1 MAIIPEHHLFLS
13 EDAGVGLQ
21 TRLKDAITRA
31 IWDGRFAPG
40 DRLPATR
47 ALARHL
53 GISRITVSLAYDSLL
68 ATGYIAS
75 VARSGYFVAS
85 DAPIRLEPPGKG
97 RAEVEDRIDWAARL
111 GPPPP
116 ALGRQATPADW
127 RRFRYPF
134 VFGETDVTRFP
145 VDDWRDCV
153 RRAQGKR
160 HFEQIAD
167 DASDRDDP
175 FLVEQIVRRSIS
187 GRGVAASV
195 DEVLVTAGAQNALW
209 LVGQVLFGRARS
221 GRGGHVAM
229 EEPGYPELRNLL
241 RQQGLVIH
249 RVPVDAEGLCVEAIP
264 PGMEAVF
271 VTPSH
276 QAPTGATMSMARR
289 RALLERAEAD
299 DFVIVEDDYDYE
311 MSYASPS
318 LPALRS
324 LDPRGRVIYVGSFS
338 KSIFPGLRLGYLTS
352 EPQIAVHARAIRTLS
367 ERHPPGLTQR
377 TVAYFLSEGHYNS
390 HSRRMRMRM
399 SRRNEVLR
407 EALAAQGLT
416 PALERATGG
425 TALWLEGPEGL
436 DTDALMPALRARSV
450 LIEPGSAFHGAE
462 GAPRNRAR
470 LGFATIETALIPD
483 GVALIAEAI
492 RAQLAGRDRA

>member
-1 MAIIPEHHLFLS
+1 MAIISEHHIFLS
-13 EDAGVGLQ
+13 EDTNVGLQ

-68 ATGYIAS
+68 STGYIIS
-75 VARSGYFVAS
+75 IARSGYFVAS
-85 DAPIRLEPPGKG
+85 DAPTRMEIVTPSKSDASERL
-97 RAEVEDRIDWAARL
+97 DWAARL
-111 GPPPP
+111 GPVPP
-116 ALGRQATPADW
+116 ALGAQATPADW
-127 RRFRYPF
+127 RSFRYPF
-134 VFGETDVTRFP
+134 IFGEPDVARFP

-153 RRAQGKR
+153 RRGLGKR

-175 FLVEQIVRRSIS
+175 FLVEQIVRRSVS

-209 LVGQVLFGRARS
+209 LVVQMLFG
-221 GRGGHVAM
+221 GQGGDVAM
-229 EEPGYPELRNLL
+229 EDPGYPELRNLL
-241 RQQGLVIH
+241 RQQGLTIH
-249 RVPVDAEGLCVEAIP
+249 PVPVDREGMKVDRIP
-264 PGMEAVF
+264 KGVRAVF

-289 RALLERAEAD
+289 RALLEQAEAE
-299 DFVIVEDDYDYE
+299 DFVVIEDDYDYE

-318 LPALRS
+318 LPALKS
-324 LDPRGRVIYVGSFS
+324 IDQRGRVVYIGSFS
-338 KSIFPGLRLGYLTS
+338 KSIFPGLRLGYLTADTRVV
-352 EPQIAVHARAIRTLS
+352 EHARAIRTLS

-399 SRRNEVLR
+399 ARRNEVLR
-407 EALAAQGLT
+407 EALAEHGLK
-416 PALERATGG
+416 PALKRATGG
-425 TALWLEGPEGL
+425 TTLWLLGPEGL
-436 DTDALMPALRARSV
+436 DADALAAALREKSV
-450 LIEPGSAFHGAE
+450 LIEAGSAFYASETG
-462 GAPRNRAR
+462 PRNRMR
-470 LGFATIETALIPD
+470 LGFATIETARIAD

-492 RAQLAGRDRA
+492 KEQP

>member
-1 MAIIPEHHLFLS
+1 MAIISEHHIFLP
-13 EDAGVGLQ
+13 EGAGVGLQ

-53 GISRITVSLAYDSLL
+53 AISRITVSLAYDSLL

-85 DAPIRLEPPGKG
+85 DAPNRLEAVGKTKAPAG
-97 RAEVEDRIDWAARL
+97 ARIDWTARI
-111 GPPPP
+111 GTPPP
-116 ALGRQATPADW
+116 ALGAQATPADW
-127 RRFRYPF
+127 RQFRYPF
-134 VFGETDVTRFP
+134 IFGEPDVARFP

-153 RRAQGKR
+153 RRALGKR

-175 FLVEQIVRRSIS
+175 FLVEQIVQRSIS
-187 GRGVAASV
+187 GRGVAALS

-209 LVGQVLFGRARS
+209 LIVQVLFNGQ
-221 GRGGHVAM
+221 GGVVAM
-229 EEPGYPELRNLL
+229 EDPGYPELRNLL
-241 RQQGLVIH
+241 RQQGLTISP
-249 RVPVDAEGLCVEAIP
+249 VPVDREGMRVEDIP
-264 PGMEAVF
+264 KGVQAVF

-289 RALLERAEAD
+289 RALLERAEAE
-299 DFVIVEDDYDYE
+299 DFVVIEDDYDYE

-318 LPALRS
+318 LPALKS
-324 LDPRGRVIYVGSFS
+324 LDQRGRVIYIGSFS
-338 KSIFPGLRLGYLTS
+338 KSIFPGLRLGYLTADA
-352 EPQIAVHARAIRTLS
+352 AVVTHARAIRTLS
-367 ERHPPGLTQR
+367 ERHLPGLSQR

-407 EALAAQGLT
+407 EALKVNDLR
-416 PALERATGG
+416 PALRRATGG
-425 TALWLEGPEGL
+425 TTLWLMGPDGL
-436 DTDALMPALRARSV
+436 DTDELAAALREKSV
-450 LIEPGSAFHGAE
+450 LVEAGSSFYASKN
-462 GAPRNRAR
+462 APRNRLR
-470 LGFATIETALIPD
+470 LGFSTIETARIAD

-492 RAQLAGRDRA
+492 KEQV

>member
-1 MAIIPEHHLFLS
+1 MAIISEHHIFLPEEAS
-13 EDAGVGLQ
+13 VGLQ

-31 IWDGRFAPG
+31 IWDGRFASG

-68 ATGYIAS
+68 STGYIVS
-75 VARSGYFVAS
+75 IARSGYFVAS
-85 DAPIRLEPPGKG
+85 DAPTRMEVVTPNRNNAVERL
-97 RAEVEDRIDWAARL
+97 DWDTRL
-111 GPPPP
+111 GPIPP
-116 ALGRQATPADW
+116 ALGAQATPADW
-127 RRFRYPF
+127 RSYRYPF
-134 VFGETDVTRFP
+134 IFGEPDVARFP

-153 RRAQGKR
+153 RRGLGKR

-187 GRGVAASV
+187 GRGVAATV

-209 LVGQVLFGRARS
+209 LIVQVLLNGT
-221 GRGGHVAM
+221 GGAVAM
-229 EEPGYPELRNLL
+229 ENPGYPELRNLL
-241 RQQGLVIH
+241 LQQGLTIH
-249 RVPVDAEGLCVEAIP
+249 PVPVDREGMKVDEIP
-264 PGMEAVF
+264 AGVRAVF

-289 RALLERAEAD
+289 RKLLERAEAD
-299 DFVIVEDDYDYE
+299 DFVVIEDDYDYE

-318 LPALRS
+318 LPALKS
-324 LDPRGRVIYVGSFS
+324 LDQRSRVIYIGSFS
-338 KSIFPGLRLGYLTS
+338 KSIFPGLRLGYLTADARVV
-352 EPQIAVHARAIRTLS
+352 EHTRAIRTLS

-399 SRRNEVLR
+399 ARRNEVLR
-407 EALAAQGLT
+407 DALTEHGLT
-416 PALERATGG
+416 PALKRATGG
-425 TALWLEGPEGL
+425 TTLWLKGPEGL
-436 DTDALMPALRARSV
+436 DADALSTALKEKSV
-450 LIEPGSAFHGAE
+450 LIEAGSAFYVGE
-462 GAPRNRAR
+462 NVPRNRVR
-470 LGFATIETALIPD
+470 LGFATIETARIAD

-492 RAQLAGRDRA
+492 REQA

>member
-1 MAIIPEHHLFLS
+1 MAIISEHHIFLS
-13 EDAGVGLQ
+13 EEASVGLQ

-47 ALARHL
+47 ALAQHL

-68 ATGYIAS
+68 STGYIVS
-75 VARSGYFVAS
+75 IARSGYFVAS
-85 DAPIRLEPPGKG
+85 DAPTQLEVVALDRATAGARL
-97 RAEVEDRIDWAARL
+97 DWATRL
-111 GPPPP
+111 GPVPP
-116 ALGRQATPADW
+116 ALGAQATPADW
-127 RRFRYPF
+127 RSFRYPF
-134 VFGETDVTRFP
+134 IFGEPDVARFP

-153 RRAQGKR
+153 RRGLGKR

-175 FLVEQIVRRSIS
+175 FLVEQIVRRSVS
-187 GRGVAASV
+187 GRGVAATV

-209 LVGQVLFGRARS
+209 LMVQVLFG
-221 GRGGHVAM
+221 GQGGEVAM
-229 EEPGYPELRNLL
+229 EDPGYPELRNLL
-241 RQQGLVIH
+241 RQQGLTIH
-249 RVPVDAEGLCVEAIP
+249 PVSVDREGMCVDQIP
-264 PGMEAVF
+264 PGVRAVF

-289 RALLERAEAD
+289 RALLERAEAE

-318 LPALRS
+318 LPALKS
-324 LDPRGRVIYVGSFS
+324 LDRRGRVIYIGSFS
-338 KSIFPGLRLGYLTS
+338 KSIFPGLRLGYLTADARVV
-352 EPQIAVHARAIRTLS
+352 EHARAIRTLS

-399 SRRNEVLR
+399 ARRNEVLR
-407 EALAAQGLT
+407 EALNLNGLT
-416 PALERATGG
+416 PSLERATGG
-425 TALWLEGPEGL
+425 TTLWLRGP
-436 DTDALMPALRARSV
+436 DALNADALAVALRDKSV
-450 LIEPGSAFHGAE
+450 LIEAGSAFYAG
-462 GAPRNRAR
+462 GDAPRNRIR
-470 LGFATIETALIPD
+470 LGFATIETARIAD

-492 RAQLAGRDRA
+492 REQG

>member
-1 MAIIPEHHLFLS
+1 MAIISEHHIFLP
-13 EDAGVGLQ
+13 EDANVGLQ

-68 ATGYIAS
+68 STGYIVS
-75 VARSGYFVAS
+75 VARSGYFVAA
-85 DAPIRLEPPGKG
+85 DAPTQLQAVAPNKLAASERL
-97 RAEVEDRIDWAARL
+97 DWAGRL
-111 GPPPP
+111 GPVPP
-116 ALGRQATPADW
+116 ALGGQATPADW
-127 RRFRYPF
+127 RSFRYPF
-134 VFGETDVTRFP
+134 IFGELDLARFP

-153 RRAQGKR
+153 RRGLGKR

-175 FLVEQIVRRSIS
+175 FLVEQIVRRSVS

-195 DEVLVTAGAQNALW
+195 EEVLVTAGAQNALW
-209 LVGQVLFGRARS
+209 LTVHSLFG
-221 GRGGHVAM
+221 GQGGEVAM
-229 EEPGYPELRNLL
+229 EDPGYPELRNLL
-241 RQQGLVIH
+241 RQQGLTIH
-249 RVPVDAEGLCVEAIP
+249 PVPVDREGMKIDRIP
-264 PGMEAVF
+264 KGVRAVY

-299 DFVIVEDDYDYE
+299 DFVVIEDDYDFQ
-311 MSYASPS
+311 MSYASPA

-324 LDPRGRVIYVGSFS
+324 LDQRGRVIYVGSFS
-338 KSIFPGLRLGYLTS
+338 KSIFPGLRLGYLTADARVV
-352 EPQIAVHARAIRTLS
+352 EHARALRTLS

-390 HSRRMRMRM
+390 HARRMRMRM
-399 SRRNEVLR
+399 AKRNEILR
-407 EALAAQGLT
+407 EALAEHRLK
-416 PALERATGG
+416 PALPRAMGG
-425 TALWLEGPEGL
+425 TTLWLKGPEGL
-436 DTDALMPALRARSV
+436 DADLLAQDLREKSV
-450 LIEPGSAFHGAE
+450 LIEAGSSFYAGE
-462 GAPRNRAR
+462 EAPKNRIR
-470 LGFATIETALIPD
+470 LGFATIETARIPD
-483 GVALIAEAI
+483 GVALVAAAI
-492 RAQLAGRDRA
+492 REQIE

>member
-1 MAIIPEHHLFLS
+1 MAIISEHHIFLS
-13 EDAGVGLQ
+13 EEASVGLQ
-21 TRLKDAITRA
+21 TRLKDSITRA
-31 IWDGRFAPG
+31 IWDRRFAPG

-75 VARSGYFVAS
+75 VARSGYFVAP
-85 DAPIRLEPPGKG
+85 DAPTRLEITTPK
-97 RAEVEDRIDWAARL
+97 RAAGIEQLDWSARL
-111 GPPPP
+111 GPVPP
-116 ALGRQATPADW
+116 ALGAQATPADW
-127 RRFRYPF
+127 RQFRFPF
-134 VFGETDVTRFP
+134 IFGEPDIARFP

-153 RRAQGKR
+153 RRALGRR

-195 DEVLVTAGAQNALW
+195 EEVLVTSGAQNALW
-209 LVGQVLFGRARS
+209 LTVQVLFGRH
-221 GRGGHVAM
+221 GGTVAM
-229 EEPGYPELRNLL
+229 EDPGYPELRNLL
-241 RQQGLVIH
+241 RQQGLTIH
-249 RVPVDAEGLCVEAIP
+249 SVAVDREGMKVDQIP
-264 PGMEAVF
+264 AGVGAVF

-276 QAPTGATMSMARR
+276 QAPTGVTMSMARR

-299 DFVIVEDDYDYE
+299 DFVVIEDDYDYE
-311 MSYASPS
+311 MSYISPS
-318 LPALRS
+318 LPALKS

-338 KSIFPGLRLGYLTS
+338 KSIFPGLRLGYLTADARLV
-352 EPQIAVHARAIRTLS
+352 EHARALRTLS
-367 ERHPPGLTQR
+367 ERHPPGLSQR

-399 SRRNEVLR
+399 ARRNEVLR
-407 EALAAQGLT
+407 GALADHGLI
-416 PALERATGG
+416 PALKRATGG
-425 TALWLEGPEGL
+425 TTLWLQGPEGL
-436 DTDALMPALRARSV
+436 DADALAVALREKSV
-450 LIEPGSAFHGAE
+450 LIEAGSAFYANE
-462 GAPRNRAR
+462 VAPRNYMR
-470 LGFATIETALIPD
+470 LGFATIETTQIAE

-492 RAQLAGRDRA
+492 REQMS

>member
-1 MAIIPEHHLFLS
+1 MAIISEHHIFLS
-13 EDAGVGLQ
+13 EDANVGLQ

-68 ATGYIAS
+68 STGYIAS
-75 VARSGYFVAS
+75 VARSGYFVAT
-85 DAPIRLEPPGKG
+85 DAPTQLQVVSPNRLDAIE
-97 RAEVEDRIDWAARL
+97 RVDWDTRL
-111 GPPPP
+111 GPVPR
-116 ALGRQATPADW
+116 ALGGQANPADW
-127 RRFRYPF
+127 RSFRYPF
-134 VFGETDVTRFP
+134 IFGELDLARFP

-153 RRAQGKR
+153 RRGLGKR

-187 GRGVAASV
+187 GRGIAATV

-209 LVGQVLFGRARS
+209 LTVHSLFG
-221 GRGGHVAM
+221 GKGGDVAM
-229 EEPGYPELRNLL
+229 EEPGYPELRNLV
-241 RQQGLVIH
+241 RQQGLTIH
-249 RVPVDAEGLCVEAIP
+249 AIPVDQEGMQIDRIP
-264 PGMEAVF
+264 KGVKAVF

-289 RALLERAEAD
+289 RALLERAEAE
-299 DFVIVEDDYDYE
+299 DFVVIEDDYDFQ
-311 MSYASPS
+311 MSYTSPA

-324 LDPRGRVIYVGSFS
+324 LDQRGRVIYVGSFS
-338 KSIFPGLRLGYLTS
+338 KSIFPGLRLGYLTADARVV
-352 EPQIAVHARAIRTLS
+352 EHARAMRTLS

-390 HSRRMRMRM
+390 HARRMRMRM
-399 SRRNEVLR
+399 ARRNEVLR
-407 EALAAQGLT
+407 EALAEHGLT
-416 PALERATGG
+416 PALERAVGG
-425 TALWLEGPEGL
+425 TTLWLKGPRGV
-436 DTDALMPALRARSV
+436 DADQLAVDLREKSV
-450 LIEPGSAFHGAE
+450 LIEPGSSFYASE
-462 GAPRNRAR
+462 DAPRNRVR
-470 LGFATIETALIPD
+470 LGFATIETARIAD

-492 RAQLAGRDRA
+492 REQL

>member
-1 MAIIPEHHLFLS
+1 MAIISEHHIFLP
-13 EDAGVGLQ
+13 EDTNVGLQ

-53 GISRITVSLAYDSLL
+53 GISRITVSLAYESLL
-68 ATGYIAS
+68 STGYIVS

-85 DAPIRLEPPGKG
+85 DAPTQLHAAAPDRLDAVA
-97 RAEVEDRIDWAARL
+97 RLDWTARL
-111 GPPPP
+111 GPVPP
-116 ALGRQATPADW
+116 ALGGQASPADW
-127 RRFRYPF
+127 RHYRYPF
-134 VFGETDVTRFP
+134 IFGELDLARFP

-153 RRAQGKR
+153 RRGLGKR

-167 DASDRDDP
+167 DAGDRDDP
-175 FLVEQIVRRSIS
+175 FLVEQIVRRSVS

-209 LVGQVLFGRARS
+209 LTVQVLFGA
-221 GRGGHVAM
+221 RGGGGGVVAM

-241 RQQGLVIH
+241 RQQGVTIH
-249 RVPVDAEGLCVEAIP
+249 PVPVDREGMRVDRIP
-264 PGMEAVF
+264 EGVGAVF

-289 RALLERAEAD
+289 RALLERAEAE
-299 DFVIVEDDYDYE
+299 DFVVIEDDYDFQ
-311 MSYASPS
+311 MSYTSPA

-324 LDPRGRVIYVGSFS
+324 LDQRGRVIYIGSFS
-338 KSIFPGLRLGYLTS
+338 KSIFPGLRLGYLTADAS
-352 EPQIAVHARAIRTLS
+352 VVDHARAMRTLS

-390 HSRRMRMRM
+390 HARRMRMRM
-399 SRRNEVLR
+399 ARRNDVLR
-407 EALAAQGLT
+407 AALAEHRLT
-416 PALERATGG
+416 PALKRATGG
-425 TALWLEGPEGL
+425 TTLWLQGPEAL
-436 DTDALMPALRARSV
+436 DADALAVALREKSV
-450 LIEPGSAFHGAE
+450 LIEAGSSFYAHGD
-462 GAPRNRAR
+462 APRNRIR
-470 LGFATIETALIPD
+470 LGFATIETARIAE

-492 RAQLAGRDRA
+492 RAQA